1 MFSAPFSRLS
11 GIQLP
16 QFLPFFM
23 DTEGNILPRG
33 ESGNIIHI
41 LRVLSVCLMIH
52 TDYTT
57 ILVICVTF
65 GKLAF
70 S

>member
-1 MFSAPFSRLS
+1 
-11 GIQLP
+11 
-16 QFLPFFM
+16 M
-23 DTEGNILPRG
+23 DTEGNILTRG
-33 ESGNIIHI
+33 VAGNVIHI

-52 TDYTT
+52 MDDTT